1 MTVSLIN
8 KPEWREGGLWFVI
21 PADLQA
27 DVVPWIKSKL
37 HEVTVMRDRK
47 SYRSYITKKGLD
59 NKYSQPIHATH
70 RGNYFDFYACYGEW
84 RVGQRG
90 SMNMNAEALK
100 AMILRS
106 IEEYADVSMAINESQ
121 LIVDMA

>member
-1 MTVSLIN
+1 MISLIN
-8 KPEWREGGLWFVI
+8 KPAYRPGGLWFVI
-21 PADLQA
+21 PDNLQA
-27 DVVPWIKSKL
+27 FVVPWIKSKL
-37 HEVTVMRDRK
+37 HEVSRMDDRK

-70 RGNYFDFYACYGEW
+70 RGTYFDFYACYGEW

-90 SMNMNAEALK
+90 AMHMNADDLK

-106 IEEYADVSMAINESQ
+106 IEEYADVAQAIDASE
-121 LIVDMA
+121 LAPA